1 MNKQRYIALLKN
13 PSELTK
19 EDIPDITEL
28 IDQFPY
34 CQNAHILLAKIQ
46 TEIGSMH
53 AAKLT
58 RKAALYTSD
67 RTKLKKLL
75 QPQEYSNTSELE
87 AQGTSKLLLQEHVA
101 NTARIQKLE
110 RLSEEIQDSAATAV
124 IPISNVQPTEKEVPV
139 PQQTEKPE
147 TLEPRVFNIKHEADK
162 KANDFLKELEENL
175 LALKESKAR
184 AAGLLPPS
192 SKIEPIKENVS
203 ASSFAITHS
212 SEVDIDNAVHT
223 ENIDVTNIESIDNG
237 VPGYSILVQPDSD
250 AEFSNPSI
258 EVSETTAKV
267 EQNEHVVNPFPVLVP
282 QEPSIAASNTNV
294 DISHTAST
302 EALKQTPPTKLDIPK
317 KSYSA
322 LIDAEKPNP
331 NTIKSNDVLDLIL
344 SFDNRVKDYFDI
356 NNYAN
361 KTPDKNTKAESEEI
375 LPIKIESIVS
385 QSTSDITFTNTD
397 WILAESR
404 LEEQGEANEESLLLN
419 YLDYLRDKKNKVV
432 KPDKKR
438 EKSIISRFIQKD
450 PIISPLSYTE
460 ASKDEDSDD
469 DSGQD
474 LGKPTFV
481 SETFAKLLEKQGKF
495 SKAISIYEE
504 LILKNPEKNSYFATR
519 IQELKKKI

>member
-110 RLSEEIQDSAATAV
+110 RLSEEIQDSATAV

-184 AAGLLPPS
+184 AAGLLPPIS
-192 SKIEPIKENVS
+192 QIEPIKEDTY
-203 ASSFAITHS
+203 ASSFSDTHS
-212 SEVDIDNAVHT
+212 NDVHIDKPVHSEI
-223 ENIDVTNIESIDNG
+223 IDVRNIESIDNE

-250 AEFSNPSI
+250 AGFSNPSI

-267 EQNEHVVNPFPVLVP
+267 EQNEHVVNPFSIVVP
-282 QEPSIAASNTNV
+282 QEPSVPASNTSV
-294 DISHTAST
+294 DISHTASK
-302 EALKQTPPTKLDIPK
+302 EELKQTPPTKLDIPK

-331 NTIKSNDVLDLIL
+331 NTIKSNDLLDLIL

-361 KTPDKNTKAESEEI
+361 KTPDKNSEAESEEI
-375 LPIKIESIVS
+375 LPIKVESIFS
-385 QSTSDITFTNTD
+385 QSTSDIPFTNTD
-397 WILAESR
+397 WKLAESR